1 MKLALFVCFFTLFSG
16 FSFSQ
21 STDISNK
28 ETYLEAIK
36 KELEI
41 KWPENRAINLVFHG
55 HSVPAGY
62 FKTPIVNSFD
72 SYPLLVLKGL
82 KEIYPFAVVNSINT
96 AIGGED
102 SETGKKR
109 FKKEILTH
117 HPDIL
122 FIDYAL
128 NDRRV
133 GLEASKKA
141 WEKMIVKALKKNIKV
156 ILLTPS
162 PDLKVNLTETGNE
175 LDLHRQQIIALAKKY
190 EVGLVDSYRIFQNL
204 QETCDCVEDYMS
216 QGNHPNEKGH
226 QLIATEILTY
236 F

>member
-1 MKLALFVCFFTLFSG
+1 MKLILFVCFFILLSS

-28 ETYLEAIK
+28 EKYLEAIK
-36 KELEI
+36 QELQI
-41 KWPENRAINLVFHG
+41 KWPENRTINLVFHG

-96 AIGGED
+96 SIGGED
-102 SETGKKR
+102 SESGQKR
-109 FKKEILTH
+109 FKKEVLSLQ
-117 HPDIL
+117 PDIL

-128 NDRRV
+128 NDRRI
-133 GLEASKKA
+133 GFEASKKA
-141 WEKMIVKALKKNIKV
+141 WEKMIVKAMRKNIKV

-162 PDLKVNLTETGNE
+162 PDLKVDLTETGNE

-190 EVGLVDSYRIFQNL
+190 EVGLVDSYSLFQHL
-204 QETCDCVEDYMS
+204 QETCDCVKDYMS

>member
-1 MKLALFVCFFTLFSG
+1 MKHTLFVCFFILLSG

-28 ETYLEAIK
+28 ETYLEGIK
-36 KELEI
+36 RELQI
-41 KWPENRAINLVFHG
+41 KWPENRTIDLVFHG

-82 KEIYPFAVVNSINT
+82 KEIYPFVVVNSINT

-102 SETGKKR
+102 SESGQKR
-109 FKKEILTH
+109 FKKEVLSH
-117 HPDIL
+117 QPDIL

-128 NDRRV
+128 NDRRI

-141 WEKMIVKALKKNIKV
+141 WEKMIVKALKKNIQV

-162 PDLKVNLTETGNE
+162 PDLKVNLTEPGNE

-204 QETCDCVEDYMS
+204 QETCDCVKDYMS